1 MAAKLEAAHAT
12 RELPIKQQS
21 MNTTTP
27 LTLRPLNDAN
37 VAVSQ
42 RSVSQTLGGLLSP
55 LQSRL
60 AKALQAHR
68 DHPLLRPFCNIFERH
83 LTVELDQQSFI
94 WSDTLRLDTRVVQAI
109 DAAPIGEDEKNA
121 AVFWLV
127 LFHTSYFALG
137 YQTRYLKAAP
147 EQHTMLNLAFTQAVA
162 RHMQSLGVKQPAN
175 APHWEQ
181 HGYGFKP
188 LAALQAGLK
197 IAEEALT
204 LLEQG
209 ALQSADI
216 TRTPLL
222 QLTDLNGC
230 VANLQDFSPQVHD
243 TFAQEMINDWVAEF
257 MKTNDFGSEGMNG
270 IRLLYFKANPPRDAS
285 EAIMDCLRSKYPVAD
300 DLALYHNK
308 KLANDYFAPK
318 KADPIEE
325 KTGHIELFIDC
336 SGSIS
341 AGDIGDCM
349 KVFHDFFA
357 KRKKRMTY
365 GISCFDTS
373 ILSRIEV
380 TEEEDPVQKLNQL
393 AIVGGGG
400 TDFRCIAANI
410 QEMLANGGPPPGGNS
425 KYRCDL
431 AVVFTDLAGSFPD
444 SVPCDFAW
452 VTTTK
457 QCNMGAIAG
466 LSIPGTVIY
475 L

>member
-1 MAAKLEAAHAT
+1 
-12 RELPIKQQS
+12 

-27 LTLRPLNDAN
+27 FTSRSLNDAN
-37 VAVSQ
+37 LAATQ
-42 RSVSQTLGGLLSP
+42 RAVSQTLGGLLSP
-55 LQSRL
+55 LDSRL
-60 AKALQAHR
+60 AKAFQAHR

-83 LTVELDQQSFI
+83 LKIELDQQSFI
-94 WSDTLRLDTRVVQAI
+94 WSDTLRLNTRVVQAI
-109 DAAPIGEDEKNA
+109 DAAPISEDEKNGA
-121 AVFWLV
+121 TFWLV

-147 EQHTMLNLAFTQAVA
+147 DQQSMLNLAFTQAVA
-162 RHMQSLGVKQPAN
+162 HHMRSLGVKQPADS
-175 APHWEQ
+175 PHWEQ
-181 HGYGFKP
+181 HGYVFRP
-188 LAALQAGLK
+188 LAPLPAGPK

-209 ALQSADI
+209 TLQSADL

-222 QLTDLNGC
+222 QLTDLNGR
-230 VANLQDFSPQVHD
+230 VANLRDFSPQVHE

-325 KTGHIELFIDC
+325 RTGHIELFIDC

-357 KRKKRMTY
+357 KRKKKMTY

-380 TEEEDPVQKLNQL
+380 TGEEDPVQKLNEL

-444 SVPCDFAW
+444 SVPADFVW

-457 QCNMGAIAG
+457 QCNMGAVAG

>member
-1 MAAKLEAAHAT
+1 
-12 RELPIKQQS
+12 
-21 MNTTTP
+21 MNTTTS
-27 LTLRPLNDAN
+27 LTSRPLNDAK
-37 VAVSQ
+37 VAATQ
-42 RSVSQTLGGLLSP
+42 RVVSQTLGGLLSP

-60 AKALQAHR
+60 AKAFGAHR
-68 DHPLLRPFCNIFERH
+68 DNPLLRPFCNIFERH
-83 LTVELDQQSFI
+83 LTIELDQQSFI
-94 WSDTLRLDTRVVQAI
+94 WSDTLRLNTRVVQAI

-121 AVFWLV
+121 AVFWLI

-147 EQHTMLNLAFTQAVA
+147 DQQSTFNLAFTQAVA
-162 RHMQSLGVKQPAN
+162 HHMRSLGVKQPAN
-175 APHWEQ
+175 APYWEK
-181 HGYGFKP
+181 HSYVFKP
-188 LAALQAGLK
+188 LATLQAGPK

-209 ALQSADI
+209 ALQPADL
-216 TRTPLL
+216 TQTPLL

-230 VANLQDFSPQVHD
+230 AANLQDFSPQVHE

-325 KTGHIELFIDC
+325 KTGHIELFVDC

-341 AGDIGDCM
+341 AGDIGDCL
-349 KVFHDFFA
+349 KVFTDFFA
-357 KRKKRMTY
+357 KRKKKMTY

-380 TEEEDPVQKLNQL
+380 AEGDDPVQKVNQL

-410 QEMLANGGPPPGGNS
+410 QEMQANGGPPPGGNS

-444 SVPCDFAW
+444 TVPCDVAW

-457 QCNMGAIAG
+457 QCNMGAVAG

>member
-1 MAAKLEAAHAT
+1 
-12 RELPIKQQS
+12 
-21 MNTTTP
+21 MNIPTP
-27 LTLRPLNDAN
+27 LISRPLNDAKI
-37 VAVSQ
+37 AATQRTVSQ
-42 RSVSQTLGGLLSP
+42 SLGGLLSP
-55 LQSRL
+55 LESRL
-60 AKALQAHR
+60 AKAFAVHR
-68 DHPLLRPFCNIFERH
+68 DNPLLRPFCNIFERH
-83 LTVELDQQSFI
+83 LKIELDQQSFI
-94 WSDTLRLDTRVVQAI
+94 WSDTLRLNTRAVQAI
-109 DAAPIGEDEKNA
+109 DAASMSENEKNA
-121 AVFWLV
+121 AVFWLI
-127 LFHTSYFALG
+127 LYHTSYFALG
-137 YQTRYLKAAP
+137 CQTRLLKAPPDRLA
-147 EQHTMLNLAFTQAVA
+147 MLNLAFTQAVA
-162 RHMQSLGVKQPAN
+162 HHMRSLGVKQPAN

-181 HGYGFKP
+181 HGYVFKP
-188 LAALQAGLK
+188 LTTLQAGPR
-197 IAEEALT
+197 IAEDALT

-209 ALQSADI
+209 AFQPADL
-216 TRTPLL
+216 TQTPLL
-222 QLTDLNGC
+222 NLTDLNGR
-230 VANLQDFSPQVHD
+230 VAGLQDFSPQVHES
-243 TFAQEMINDWVAEF
+243 FAQELINDWVAEF

-325 KTGHIELFIDC
+325 KTGHIELFVDC

-341 AGDIGDCM
+341 AGDIGDCL
-349 KVFHDFFA
+349 KVFTDFFA
-357 KRKKRMTY
+357 KRKKKMTY
-365 GISCFDTS
+365 AISCFDTS

-380 TEEEDPVQKLNQL
+380 GEDEDPLQKLNQL

-410 QEMLANGGPPPGGNS
+410 QDMQANGGPPPGGNS
-425 KYRCDL
+425 NYRCDL

-444 SVPCDFAW
+444 SVPCDFVW

-457 QCNMGAIAG
+457 QCNMGAVAG

>member
-1 MAAKLEAAHAT
+1 
-12 RELPIKQQS
+12 

-27 LTLRPLNDAN
+27 LAARPLNDAT
-37 VAVSQ
+37 VAATQ
-42 RSVSQTLGGLLSP
+42 RAVSQTLSGLLSP
-55 LQSRL
+55 VESRL
-60 AKALQAHR
+60 AKAFGAHR
-68 DHPLLRPFCNIFERH
+68 DNPLLRPFCNIFEPH
-83 LTVELDQQSFI
+83 LKIELDQQSFI
-94 WSDTLRLDTRVVQAI
+94 WSDTLRLNSRMVQAI
-109 DAAPIGEDEKNA
+109 HTAPMSEEEKNA
-121 AVFWLV
+121 AVFWLI

-137 YQTRYLKAAP
+137 YQTRFLKAAP
-147 EQHTMLNLAFTQAVA
+147 DQLNLLNLAFTQAVVH
-162 RHMQSLGVKQPAN
+162 HMQSLGVKQPAN
-175 APHWEQ
+175 ASHWEQ
-181 HGYGFKP
+181 HGYLFKP
-188 LAALQAGLK
+188 LAALQPGPR
-197 IAEEALT
+197 IAEEALAQ
-204 LLEQG
+204 LEQG
-209 ALQSADI
+209 SVQSADL
-216 TRTPLL
+216 THAPLL
-222 QLTDLNGC
+222 QLTDLNGR
-230 VANLQDFSPQVHD
+230 VANLRDFSPQVHE

-257 MKTNDFGSEGMNG
+257 MKTNDFGSEGING

-325 KTGHIELFIDC
+325 KTGHIELFVDC

-341 AGDIGDCM
+341 AGDIGDCL

-357 KRKKRMTY
+357 RRKKKMTY

-373 ILSRIEV
+373 ILSRVEV
-380 TEEEDPVQKLNQL
+380 TENEDDPIQKLNQL

-410 QEMLANGGPPPGGNS
+410 QEMQANGGPPPGGNS

-444 SVPCDFAW
+444 SVPCDFVW

-457 QCNMGAIAG
+457 QCNMGAVAG

>member
-1 MAAKLEAAHAT
+1 
-12 RELPIKQQS
+12 

-27 LTLRPLNDAN
+27 LTARPLNDLN
-37 VAVSQ
+37 VAATQ
-42 RSVSQTLGGLLSP
+42 RAVSQTLGGLLSP
-55 LQSRL
+55 LESRI
-60 AKALQAHR
+60 AKAFGAYR
-68 DHPLLRPFCNIFERH
+68 DNQLLRPFCNIFERH
-83 LTVELDQQSFI
+83 LTIELDQQSFI

-109 DAAPIGEDEKNA
+109 ESAPMSDEEKNA
-121 AVFWLV
+121 AVFWLI

-137 YQTRYLKAAP
+137 YQTRYLQAAVDR
-147 EQHTMLNLAFTQAVA
+147 QAAFNLTFTQAVA
-162 RHMQSLGVKQPAN
+162 HHMRSLGVKQPAN

-181 HGYGFKP
+181 HGYVFKP
-188 LAALQAGLK
+188 LTTLQAGPR
-197 IAEEALT
+197 IADDALT

-209 ALQSADI
+209 ALQSADL
-216 TRTPLL
+216 TQTPLL
-222 QLTDLNGC
+222 NLTDLNGR
-230 VANLQDFSPQVHD
+230 VASLQDFSPQVHES
-243 TFAQEMINDWVAEF
+243 FAQEMINDWVAEF

-325 KTGHIELFIDC
+325 KTGHIELFVDC

-341 AGDIGDCM
+341 AGDIGDCL
-349 KVFHDFFA
+349 KVFTDFFA
-357 KRKKRMTY
+357 KRKKKMTY

-373 ILSRIEV
+373 ILSRIGV
-380 TEEEDPVQKLNQL
+380 SEEDDPVQKLSQL

-410 QEMLANGGPPPGGNS
+410 QEMQANGGPPPGGNS
-425 KYRCDL
+425 QYRCDL

-444 SVPCDFAW
+444 SVPCDFVW

-457 QCNMGAIAG
+457 QCNMGAVAG

>member
-1 MAAKLEAAHAT
+1 
-12 RELPIKQQS
+12 

-27 LTLRPLNDAN
+27 LTTRPLNDAN
-37 VAVSQ
+37 VAATQ
-42 RSVSQTLGGLLSP
+42 RAVSQTLGGLLSP
-55 LQSRL
+55 LESRL
-60 AKALQAHR
+60 AKAFQAHR
-68 DHPLLRPFCNIFERH
+68 DSPLLRPFCNIFERH
-83 LTVELDQQSFI
+83 LKVELDQQSFI
-94 WSDTLRLDTRVVQAI
+94 WSDTLRLNTRVVQAI
-109 DAAPIGEDEKNA
+109 DTSPMSEDEKSEA
-121 AVFWLV
+121 LFWLV

-137 YQTRYLKAAP
+137 YQTRHLKAAP
-147 EQHTMLNLAFTQAVA
+147 DGQALLNLAFTQGVA
-162 RHMQSLGVKQPAN
+162 HHMQSLGVKQPAN
-175 APHWEQ
+175 APCWEQ
-181 HGYGFKP
+181 HGYVFKP
-188 LAALQAGLK
+188 LAALPAGPK

-209 ALQSADI
+209 ALQTSNI
-216 TRTPLL
+216 THTPLL

-230 VANLQDFSPQVHD
+230 VANLQDYSSQVHE

-270 IRLLYFKANPPRDAS
+270 MRLLYFKANPPRDAS
-285 EAIMDCLRSKYPVAD
+285 EALMDCLRSKYPVAA

-357 KRKKRMTY
+357 RRKKKMTY

-373 ILSRIEV
+373 ILSRMAV

-410 QEMLANGGPPPGGNS
+410 QEMQTNGGPPPGGNS

-444 SVPCDFAW
+444 SVPCDFVW

-457 QCNMGAIAG
+457 QCNLGAVAG

>member
-1 MAAKLEAAHAT
+1 
-12 RELPIKQQS
+12 

-27 LTLRPLNDAN
+27 LTAHPLNDAN
-37 VAVSQ
+37 IAATQ
-42 RSVSQTLGGLLSP
+42 RAVSQTLGGLLSP
-55 LQSRL
+55 LESRI
-60 AKALQAHR
+60 AKAFGAHR
-68 DHPLLRPFCNIFERH
+68 DNRLLQPFCNIFERH
-83 LTVELDQQSFI
+83 LKIEMDQQSFI
-94 WSDTLRLDTRVVQAI
+94 WSDMLRLNTRVVQAI
-109 DAAPIGEDEKNA
+109 ESAPMSEGEKNA
-121 AVFWLV
+121 AVFWLI
-127 LFHTSYFALG
+127 LFHTSHFALG
-137 YQTRYLKAAP
+137 YQTRYLKASLD
-147 EQHTMLNLAFTQAVA
+147 QRTTLNLAFTQAVA
-162 RHMQSLGVKQPAN
+162 HHMRSLGVKQPVN
-175 APHWEQ
+175 APLWDQ
-181 HGYGFKP
+181 HGYVFKP
-188 LAALQAGLK
+188 LATLQAGPK
-197 IAEEALT
+197 IAEDALT

-209 ALQSADI
+209 TLQSADLTQI
-216 TRTPLL
+216 PLL
-222 QLTDLNGC
+222 NLTDLNGR
-230 VANLQDFSPQVHD
+230 VANLQDFSPQVHES
-243 TFAQEMINDWVAEF
+243 FAQEMINDWVAEF

-325 KTGHIELFIDC
+325 KTGHIELFVDC

-341 AGDIGDCM
+341 AGDIGDCL
-349 KVFHDFFA
+349 KVFTDFFA
-357 KRKKRMTY
+357 KRKKKMTY

-380 TEEEDPVQKLNQL
+380 NEGDDPVQKVNQL

-410 QEMLANGGPPPGGNS
+410 LEMHANGGPPPDGNS

-444 SVPCDFAW
+444 SVPCDFVW

-457 QCNMGAIAG
+457 QCNMGAVAG